1 MENCRLSICSI
12 RRYTV
17 RDLVLCIRILR
28 IFRHSAVVCRTFS
41 VSVPVFSGHE
51 KYAAASFP
59 SRSFIYP
66 FRFVLF
72 ERLAVFTS
80 ACSKPGLN
88 RLFPLSAQCH
98 PRGAVIAFS
107 FLLHPSGRFSSFATF
122 GSPSSDKTSWFFM
135 LFLSFDFLVSTKPR
149 QNPGFNEPRLSIPSS
164 FSSPA
169 YFIRRGLRLAA
180 GVQLTGLH
188 RADCQRTVRGVPAK
202 FVIRRRAIPPVM
214 PSRLPAK
221 GVGDNRHLRRCR
233 G

>member
-1 MENCRLSICSI
+1 MENCRLSRCSI
-12 RRYTV
+12 HQYTV
-17 RDLVLCIRILR
+17 RGSVLCIRILR
-28 IFRHSAVVCRTFS
+28 IFRHSSVACRTCS
-41 VSVPVFSGHE
+41 AIAAVFAGHE

-88 RLFPLSAQCH
+88 RLFPLSAQYH

-107 FLLHPSGRFSSFATF
+107 FLLQPSGSFSSFATF
-122 GSPSSDKTSWFFM
+122 GSPSSEKTSWFFM

-169 YFIRRGLRLAA
+169 CFIRRGLRLAA
-180 GVQLTGLH
+180 GVQLGAFIALIVKEPCVAMSYQALH
-188 RADCQRTVRGVPAK
+188 SVAGKSIPGRTPKYSGVHSASSSSQGS
-202 FVIRRRAIPPVM
+202 A
-214 PSRLPAK
+214 
-221 GVGDNRHLRRCR
+221 
-233 G
+233 